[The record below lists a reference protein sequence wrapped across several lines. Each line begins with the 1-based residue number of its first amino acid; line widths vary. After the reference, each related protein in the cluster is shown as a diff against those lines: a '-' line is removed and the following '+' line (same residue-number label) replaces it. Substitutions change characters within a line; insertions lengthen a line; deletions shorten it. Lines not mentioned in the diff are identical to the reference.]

1 MYDQLY
7 FILSSLQP
15 LCWDPNMPM
24 LPWAAISLADYV
36 RGIITPEDFTAMMNL
51 IGVVD
56 GWNYSEIAECVRS
69 VSGKS

>member
-15 LCWDPNMPM
+15 MCWPADMPM

-36 RGIITPEDFTAMMNL
+36 RGIISAAEFQAFMNY

-56 GWNYSEIAECVRS
+56 GYNYGEIASCV
-69 VSGKS
+69 VDAGK